1 MIAGGKGHG
10 GCSWFLGG
18 FLFGPLALLATLGLR
33 DRKNDLNTQRLVATQ
48 QEMLD
53 EMQRKHDW
61 ERRQWEREKQM
72 QYLEEEQSSRRVRQL
87 PSRQET
93 WEEEIEEDF
102 IDVDAMEHDEN
113 GLSEYLHTLEYDE
126 EVPELLS
133 NLIVLGIETKHQ
145 FLDRLKWSCE
155 IKEGERVELLFAEH
169 IWIYFL
175 YKSDGTDY
183 EKFWED
189 ELEASFV
196 VVRTQDNAYF
206 LRKQHGHPSHEEIS

>member
-18 FLFGPLALLATLGLR
+18 FLFGPLALIATLGLR

-61 ERRQWEREKQM
+61 ERRQWEREMQM
-72 QYLEEEQSSRRVRQL
+72 QYLEEEQSTRRVRQL
-87 PSRQET
+87 PSHQET
-93 WEEEIEEDF
+93 REEQFEEDF
-102 IDVDAMEHDEN
+102 IDVDAMSHDEN
-113 GLSEYLHTLEYDE
+113 GLSEYLHTIEYDE

-133 NLIVLGIETKHQ
+133 NLIVLGIETKYQ

-155 IKEGERVELLFAEH
+155 VREGVQVELLFAEH

-175 YKSDGTDY
+175 YKTDGNDY
-183 EKFWED
+183 EKFWSD
-189 ELEASFV
+189 ELEAKFV
-196 VVRTQDNAYF
+196 VVRTQENAYF
-206 LRKQHGHPSHEEIS
+206 LGKQHDHPSQEVIS